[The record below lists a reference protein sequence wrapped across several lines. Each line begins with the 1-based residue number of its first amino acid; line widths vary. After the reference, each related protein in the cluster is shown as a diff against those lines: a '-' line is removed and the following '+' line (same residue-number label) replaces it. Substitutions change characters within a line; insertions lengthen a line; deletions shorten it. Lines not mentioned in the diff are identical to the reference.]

1 MAFSIESRVPF
12 ISKDIVEFC
21 LSLPVSLRIN
31 KGYTKAVLH
40 EAIKGIV
47 PEDVRLRVDKLGF
60 PAPEVDWLKNIP
72 NKYIIPRQSR
82 MERNY
87 YFKMKTICLECDIN

>member
-31 KGYTKAVLH
+31 KGYTKAVLR

-47 PEDVRLRVDKLGF
+47 PEDIRLRVDKLGF
-60 PAPEVDWLKNIP
+60 PAPEVDWLKKKFQINISSP
-72 NKYIIPRQSR
+72 GSREWREIITSKWKQYVLR
-82 MERNY
+82 
-87 YFKMKTICLECDIN
+87 I